1 METHSSNTTEKIV
14 FFCWIGSTTSPSK
27 KWMCWR
33 TMWTRIYPSIP
44 FFIDAAQ
51 KGTCYNSI
59 LCSSIDFFF
68 HFISCCFQV
77 EFSMLQK
84 RFKWKK
90 KSEEKNLNNKT
101 IQTNAKVAKKEK
113 REKRNDHT
121 VAPTLNGWLS
131 FSMTIHGFEVNKS
144 LCQAHNIIWS

>member
-1 METHSSNTTEKIV
+1 METHSSNTTEKNV

-68 HFISCCFQV
+68 ISSLV
-77 EFSMLQK
+77 V
-84 RFKWKK
+84 FKLNFRCYRSDLNEKK

-131 FSMTIHGFEVNKS
+131 FSITIHGFEVNKS